1 VETLKFIDIDT
12 KEIYDFTVD
21 EMIEEINRDRSGTWS
36 DYNKYDWVEGMV
48 HFTNW
53 RKL

>member
-1 VETLKFIDIDT
+1 LKFINVDT
-12 KEIYDFTVD
+12 KEICDFTVD

-36 DYNKYDWVEGMV
+36 DYNKHDWKDGMV
-48 HFTNW
+48 NFTNW